1 MQLDIFQVDAFS
13 SETFGGNP
21 AAVCPLDAWLPDAT
35 LQRIAAENN
44 VSETAYWVRNGEVFE
59 LRWFTPAVEVD
70 LCGHATLAAA
80 WVLFEQLGER
90 RDTLRFSTRSG
101 ELRVRR
107 EGGRLAM
114 DFPAKQPEAVAL
126 PPGLLQALG
135 LEQVEALYRTDD
147 YLVVVEDESIVA
159 GLDPDFAA
167 LAAFEV
173 RGVAVTAP
181 GRHMDFVSRWFGPR
195 VGVNEDPVTGSAH
208 TSLATYWSQRLGKRS
223 LCRAGRGAQGP
234 TALRSPGQ
242 RPGHHQRSRGALPA
256 RHHLHLRPAGQI
268 TSNFSCLTGSA

>member
-80 WVLFEQLGER
+80 WVLFEQLGEC

-126 PPGLLQALG
+126 PLGLLQALG
-135 LEQVEALYRTDD
+135 LQQAEALYRTDD

-159 GLDPDFAA
+159 GLAPDFAA

-223 LCRAGRGAQGP
+223 LSAEQGGARKGQLHCEVLDNDRVIISGHAALYLRG
-234 TALRSPGQ
+234 T
-242 RPGHHQRSRGALPA
+242 
-256 RHHLHLRPAGQI
+256 I
-268 TSNFSCLTGSA
+268 FI